1 MDEISQEE
9 CAKWEAHGP
18 RTEPT
23 GMSTLKG
30 KEREMKE
37 KEEEE

>member
-9 CAKWEAHGP
+9 CAKWEEHGP

-30 KEREMKE
+30 KVEEMKE
-37 KEEEE
+37 KEGKE